1 MKLFKTSLL
10 LIFSLFII
18 SCGDDDDAGDNQDLN
33 IAGTYDVIDLYGEAE
48 GTDIFN
54 GMTSTYRSTITSS
67 DYDNL
72 TMTFSEIG
80 SNGRGTITTTGTFL
94 LTETI
99 VEDGITDVDQYRE
112 FLDLES
118 FYSINGDNIIILG
131 EGDVEIENLT
141 DNGFNLVIREN
152 ESDSEGTFV
161 SEATIELRKR

>member
-1 MKLFKTSLL
+1 MKPIKISLL
-10 LIFSLFII
+10 LILSLFII
-18 SCGDDDDAGDNQDLN
+18 SCGDDDDAGDNQDIN

-48 GTDIFN
+48 GTDVFN
-54 GMTSTYRSTITSS
+54 GMTSSYSSTITSS

-72 TMTFSEIG
+72 TITFSEIG

-99 VEDGITDVDQYRE
+99 IEDGMTDVDQYRE
-112 FLDLES
+112 SLELES

-161 SEATIELRKR
+161 SEATIELRKQ